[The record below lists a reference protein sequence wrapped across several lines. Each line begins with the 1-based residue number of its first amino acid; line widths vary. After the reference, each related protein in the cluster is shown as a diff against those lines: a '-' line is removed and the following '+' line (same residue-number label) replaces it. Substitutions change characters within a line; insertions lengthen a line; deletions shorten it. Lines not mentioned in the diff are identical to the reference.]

1 MKMRKHIRL
10 LLVLALALTVLAGV
24 LTVASAETHNYQ
36 ATETVMPKC
45 ETPGYII
52 YTCTDCGETMR
63 QELPAPGHKWTTEEE
78 VITAATCGTP
88 GYKQV
93 KVWCP
98 HCGTIQSSTVTEIPP
113 TGAHAWVTE
122 QKNPTCTEGGYLR
135 VVCSACGTVQ
145 TNTTS
150 SPLGHSWITASE
162 TPATCTAA
170 GSRTVKCANCGQTQ
184 TQVIPATGHA
194 WVGSVT
200 TPATC
205 TKPGVMT
212 YTCTLCGATRTETI
226 PATGQHTPG
235 GWEYTKMATCTSTGF
250 ATRKCTVCGQVLEN
264 RTIPAA
270 GHVWSSWYTVV
281 PSTCT
286 SSGQQERVC
295 SICGAKQT
303 EVSPALGHNW
313 SQWQVTVPATSDH
326 TGLYQRTCSNC
337 HTTETQVIPKL
348 GLKDTLCAFG
358 LRLKDVGSYLDPS
371 YSTWYM
377 FTPFDASV
385 EGMQTYELVVNDAYI
400 VGTGT
405 LTILN
410 GEISFSYTLNTPGVQ
425 IEEEFFTIVNKMTN
439 LHEYEPEELISKYAL
454 KTNTPYSISQQF
466 GGDTNLVLYMC
477 CRVRFEYDATMTG
490 LNYNSV
496 YHQALVNVMK
506 SMLE

>member
-1 MKMRKHIRL
+1 MRKHLKL
-10 LLVLALALTVLAGV
+10 LFVLALALTVMAGV
-24 LTVASAETHNYQ
+24 LTVATAEAHNYE
-36 ATETVMPKC
+36 ATTTVMPGC

-52 YTCTDCGETMR
+52 YTCKDCGDTYR
-63 QELPAPGHKWTTEEE
+63 QDLDAIGHKWTTEESI
-78 VITAATCGTP
+78 VSAATCGTP
-88 GYKQV
+88 GYKMV

-98 HCGTIQSSTVTEIPP
+98 HCQMVQSSSMVEIPA
-113 TGAHAWVTE
+113 TGVHNYVTN
-122 QKNPTCTEGGYLR
+122 QKPATCTEAGYYR
-135 VVCSACGTVQ
+135 TECSVCHYVLVN
-145 TNTTS
+145 NTLD
-150 SPLGHSWITASE
+150 PLGHSWMTSSE

-170 GSRTVKCANCGQTQ
+170 GSRTVTCARCGQSQ
-184 TQVIPATGHA
+184 TQVIPATGHTWA
-194 WVGSVT
+194 GAIT

-226 PATGQHTPG
+226 PATGNHTPG
-235 GWEYTKMATCTSTGF
+235 GWEYTKMATCTGAGF
-250 ATRKCTVCGQVLEN
+250 ATRKCVVCGEVLDS
-264 RTIPAA
+264 RSIPAA

-281 PSTCT
+281 PSSCT
-286 SSGQQERVC
+286 SSGQEERVC
-295 SICGAKQT
+295 SICGEKQT
-303 EVSPALGHNW
+303 QVSPALGHNW

-337 HTTETQVIPKL
+337 HTTETQIIPRL

-358 LRLKDVGSYLDPS
+358 LRLKDVGSYLNPA

-410 GEISFSYTLNTPGVQ
+410 GEISFNYTLNSPGVQ
-425 IEEEFFTIVNKMTN
+425 IEEEFFTIVNKMTD
-439 LHEYEPEELISKYAL
+439 LHEYEPEELINKYAL

-477 CRVRFEYDATMTG
+477 CRVRFEYDVSMTD
-490 LNYNSV
+490 LNYESI

-506 SMLE
+506 NMLE